1 MSRDIFFPLSPTL
14 NLKLAAV
21 QSSLVCSTGKSG
33 GYRGG
38 ARGARLTLFLDQTE
52 ARRAEILFVLKD
64 WPPLSQGLDD
74 SSPPP
79 TLSEGL
85 DPLLDSNENGTFYLQ
100 SNFDYCI

>member
-1 MSRDIFFPLSPTL
+1 MSRDIFSPLSPTL

-38 ARGARLTLFLDQTE
+38 ARGGPASPYFLDQTE
-52 ARRAEILFVLKD
+52 ARRAEILFFFKD

-74 SSPPP
+74 SSPPH
-79 TLSEGL
+79 L
-85 DPLLDSNENGTFYLQ
+85 
-100 SNFDYCI
+100 I

>member
-1 MSRDIFFPLSPTL
+1 MSRDIFSPLSPTL

-52 ARRAEILFVLKD
+52 ARRAEILFFLKD

-79 TLSEGL
+79 PHHL
-85 DPLLDSNENGTFYLQ
+85 
-100 SNFDYCI
+100 I